1 MTIAGAIVVDP
12 QGNVTDTPGF
22 RAGATYAG
30 IKTYGEGKL
39 DLGILVADHPCVV
52 AGTFTKN
59 RFRSAAV
66 EVNIEHMADG
76 RARAVV
82 VNSGCANSSTG
93 AQGIADAKEMAALT
107 AAKLDLAPAEVLVGS
122 TGVIGQYLA
131 MEKITAGIAAIELT
145 ADGGPAFSRA
155 ITTTDT
161 RPKHG
166 SVRFGPYVLSGC
178 CKGAAMIH
186 PNMATM
192 LAYLTTDAPVAHA
205 FLQQEL
211 REAVDRSF
219 NMVAIDTDTSPSDTV
234 LVFARIPGPGETAL
248 DANSP
253 LAAGFRTALRALC
266 VHLAREIA
274 RDGEGSTRVIEARVT
289 GAASA
294 TEARHLARLL
304 TTSYLLK
311 SAVHG
316 ADPNWGRISAIIGRS
331 EVTFDEADVTIDLCG
346 VRVFD
351 HSRPTDFD
359 APTVSGLMKADEV
372 PIAVHL
378 GAGTAEAVGWG
389 CDLTPEYVHL
399 NADYTT

>member
-1 MTIAGAIVVDP
+1 MSQLDP
-12 QGNVTDTPGF
+12 AGNVTDTPGF

-39 DLGILVADHPCVV
+39 DLGVLAADFPCVV
-52 AGTFTKN
+52 AATFTKN

-66 EVNIEHMADG
+66 TINVEHLVNG
-76 RARAVV
+76 KARAVL

-93 AQGIADAKEMAALT
+93 DRGLDDAREMARLT
-107 AAKLDLAPAEVLVGS
+107 AERFGFAPEEVLVGS
-122 TGVIGQYLA
+122 TGVIGQFLPMA
-131 MEKITAGIAAIELT
+131 KIAAGVAAIELDT
-145 ADGGPAFSRA
+145 NGGDAFSRA

-161 RPKHG
+161 RTKHG
-166 SVRFGPYVLSGC
+166 SVRFGPYIIAGC

-192 LAYLTTDAPVAHA
+192 LAYLTTDAPVEHD
-205 FLQQEL
+205 FLQSEL

-219 NMVAIDTDTSPSDTV
+219 NLVAIDTDTSPSDTV
-234 LVFARIPGPGETAL
+234 LVFARDPEGRA
-248 DANSP
+248 DAINAASP
-253 LAAGFRTALRALC
+253 LAGEFRDALRTMTAHLC
-266 VHLAREIA
+266 REIA
-274 RDGEGSTRVIEARVT
+274 RDGEGSTRMIEATVR
-289 GAASA
+289 GAASDA
-294 TEARHLARLL
+294 DARVLARLL

-331 EVTFDEADVTIDLCG
+331 EVAFAEEDVTIDLCG
-346 VRVFD
+346 TRVFER
-351 HSRPTDFD
+351 SLPTSFD
-359 APTVSGLMKADEV
+359 EVAVSTAMKSDEV
-372 PIAVHL
+372 PIVVDL
-378 GAGTAEAVGWG
+378 GAGSATATAWG

>member
-1 MTIAGAIVVDP
+1 MSELDP
-12 QGNVTDTPGF
+12 NGNITDTPGF
-22 RAGATYAG
+22 RAGAAYAG

-39 DLGILVADHPCVV
+39 DLGILAADYPCVV
-52 AGTFTKN
+52 AATFTKN

-66 EVNIEHMADG
+66 EVNVEHLVDG
-76 RARAVV
+76 RARALI

-93 AQGIADAKEMAALT
+93 AQGIADAREMAALT
-107 AAKLDLAPAEVLVGS
+107 AARFGLAPEEVLVGS
-122 TGVIGQYLA
+122 TGVIGQFLP
-131 MEKITAGIAAIELT
+131 MEKITAGIAAIDLT
-145 ADGGPAFSRA
+145 AGGGAAFSRA

-166 SVRFGPYVLSGC
+166 SVRFGPYILAGC

-192 LAYLTTDAPVAHA
+192 LAYLTTDAAIDLE
-205 FLQQEL
+205 FLRKEL
-211 REAVDRSF
+211 REAVDLSF

-234 LVFARIPGPGETAL
+234 LLFARAPQPGERGI
-248 DANSP
+248 DAASP
-253 LAAGFRTALRALC
+253 LAGEFRAAVRTMC
-266 VHLAREIA
+266 THLAREIA
-274 RDGEGSTRVIEARVT
+274 RDGEGSTRMIEASVF
-289 GAASA
+289 GAA
-294 TEARHLARLL
+294 TEKEARHLARLL

-331 EVTFDEADVTIDLCG
+331 EVAFDEGDVTIDLCG
-346 VRVFD
+346 FRVFEK
-351 HSRPTDFD
+351 SRPTAFD
-359 APTVSGLMKADEV
+359 PAAVSAAMKGEEV
-372 PIAVHL
+372 PIVVNL
-378 GAGTAEAVGWG
+378 GAGPATATAWG

>member
-1 MTIAGAIVVDP
+1 MTQLDP
-12 QGNVTDTPGF
+12 AGNVTDTPGF

-39 DLGILVADHPCVV
+39 DLGVLAADFPCVV
-52 AGTFTKN
+52 AATFTKN

-66 EVNIEHMADG
+66 TINVEHLANG
-76 RARAVV
+76 KARAVL

-93 AQGIADAKEMAALT
+93 DRGLDDAREMARLT
-107 AAKLDLAPAEVLVGS
+107 AQRFGFAPEEVLVGS
-122 TGVIGQYLA
+122 TGVIGQFLP
-131 MEKITAGIAAIELT
+131 MDKIAAGVAAIDLET
-145 ADGGPAFSRA
+145 NGGDAFSRA

-161 RPKHG
+161 RTKHG
-166 SVRFGPYVLSGC
+166 SVRFGPYIIAGC

-192 LAYLTTDAPVAHA
+192 LAYLTTDAPVEHD
-205 FLQQEL
+205 FLQSEL

-219 NMVAIDTDTSPSDTV
+219 NLVAIDTDTSPSDTV
-234 LVFARIPGPGETAL
+234 LVFARDPEGRT
-248 DANSP
+248 DAINASSP
-253 LAAGFRTALRALC
+253 LAGQFREALRTMTAHLC
-266 VHLAREIA
+266 REIA
-274 RDGEGSTRVIEARVT
+274 RDGEGSTRMIEATVR
-289 GAASA
+289 GAASDA
-294 TEARHLARLL
+294 DARILARLL

-331 EVTFDEADVTIDLCG
+331 EVAFEEADVTIDLCG
-346 VRVFD
+346 TRVFER
-351 HSRPTDFD
+351 SLPTAFD
-359 APTVSGLMKADEV
+359 EGAVSAAMKSDEV
-372 PIAVHL
+372 PIVVDL
-378 GAGTAEAVGWG
+378 GAGSATATAWG

>member
-1 MTIAGAIVVDP
+1 MSGSVNPNGTITDP
-12 QGNVTDTPGF
+12 PGY
-22 RAGATYAG
+22 RAGATFCG
-30 IKTYGEGKL
+30 IKAAGEGKL
-39 DLGILVADHPCVV
+39 DLGILAADHPTVV

-66 EVNIEHMADG
+66 EVNIQHLADG

-82 VNSGCANSSTG
+82 VNSGNANSSTG
-93 AQGIADAKEMAALT
+93 ARGIADAKEMASLVAT
-107 AAKLDLAPAEVLVGS
+107 KLGFAPEEVLVGS
-122 TGVIGQYLA
+122 TGVIGQFLPMA
-131 MEKITAGIAAIELT
+131 KIASGVAAISL
-145 ADGGPAFSRA
+145 APHAGPSFARA

-166 SVRFGPYVLSGC
+166 SVAFGPYLLAGC

-192 LAYLTTDAPVAHA
+192 LAYLTTDAPVDPV
-205 FLQQEL
+205 FLQSEL
-211 REAVDRSF
+211 RAAVDRSF

-234 LVFARIPGPGETAL
+234 LVFARDGGGSPDTITAS
-248 DANSP
+248 SP
-253 LAAGFRTALRALC
+253 LAAAFREALQAMC
-266 VHLAREIA
+266 THLAREIA
-274 RDGEGSTRVIEARVT
+274 RDGEGSTRTIEARVT
-289 GAASA
+289 GAASDA
-294 TEARHLARLL
+294 EARHLARLL

-346 VRVFD
+346 IRVFERA
-351 HSRPTDFD
+351 RPTDFD
-359 APTVSGLMKADEV
+359 AATVSGLMKGINV
-372 PIAVHL
+372 PIVIGL
-378 GAGTAEAVGWG
+378 GAGTAEATGWG